1 MKLIVTLILFTISN
15 AYYFFNSLNRI
26 YIKAEDGLD
35 IAISSKYAEN
45 NKNEYSLLFIHGSN
59 AGGWVFEEYWME
71 YFSKNGYNSYAINMR
86 GSNVTGTLNN
96 KQFVTISE
104 HVEDLKNVIDYFEKK
119 RLIILGHSYGG
130 LVLTKLFEDKDYRS
144 KVKGAIWMDSLPPSG
159 LNKIGFRFL
168 FRNKFIRTLRLIL
181 SIIFGDAST
190 KIGRNQLLFY
200 DKCTPRSEVYRYMEQ
215 LKNDTFINLD
225 VMDLKENLPLKR
237 KFTNFNEWKDKKTK
251 RFVMSSLGDYLID
264 GWSLKE
270 TAKFVNSPNPY
281 YFQGPGHNI
290 MLGSR
295 WKEAADVILEYLNSE
310 FK

>member
-119 RLIILGHSYGG
+119 R
-130 LVLTKLFEDKDYRS
+130 
-144 KVKGAIWMDSLPPSG
+144 SL
-159 LNKIGFRFL
+159 
-168 FRNKFIRTLRLIL
+168 
-181 SIIFGDAST
+181 
-190 KIGRNQLLFY
+190 LL
-200 DKCTPRSEVYRYMEQ
+200 
-215 LKNDTFINLD
+215 
-225 VMDLKENLPLKR
+225 
-237 KFTNFNEWKDKKTK
+237 
-251 RFVMSSLGDYLID
+251 
-264 GWSLKE
+264 
-270 TAKFVNSPNPY
+270 
-281 YFQGPGHNI
+281 
-290 MLGSR
+290 
-295 WKEAADVILEYLNSE
+295 
-310 FK
+310 